1 MSELQV
7 KEELEQLLKAEPY
20 LDRLDL
26 SNSQLKSVVPLLS
39 TVMKFRNLKEI
50 NLKGNKLKDFP
61 SLFETTG

>member
-39 TVMKFRNLKEI
+39 TVMKFHNLKEI